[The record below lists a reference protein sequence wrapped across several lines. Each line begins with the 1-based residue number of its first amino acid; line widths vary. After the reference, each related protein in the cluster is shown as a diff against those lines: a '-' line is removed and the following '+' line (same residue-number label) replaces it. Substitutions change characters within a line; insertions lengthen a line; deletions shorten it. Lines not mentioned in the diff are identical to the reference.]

1 MKLGALS
8 IAASLASALHAL
20 GCTRTPAPTKV
31 DERTAPV
38 TTQTAYDF
46 SLNTIDGAP
55 LSLAQYKGKVLLIVN
70 VASECGFTP
79 QYEGL
84 EQLHE
89 KYAARGLV
97 LMGVPSNEFGHQ
109 EPGTNEE
116 IKEFCSSK
124 FHVTLPMFEKIV
136 VKGEGQHPLYQWLTS
151 NDKDSVSWNFNKFLI
166 DRQGRLVKH
175 FGTRV
180 TPMSDDLTK
189 AIEAQL

>member
-1 MKLGALS
+1 MKFVGLS
-8 IAASLASALHAL
+8 IAASVASVLCTL
-20 GCTRTPAPTKV
+20 GCNQTPPPVKAS
-31 DERTAPV
+31 ERTAPM
-38 TTQTAYDF
+38 TTQSVYDF

-79 QYEGL
+79 QYQGL

-97 LMGVPSNEFGHQ
+97 LMGVPANEFGHQ

-116 IKEFCSSK
+116 IKEFCSTK
-124 FHVTLPMFEKIV
+124 FHVTFPMFEKIV

-166 DRQGRLVKH
+166 DRQGHLVKH
-175 FGTRV
+175 FGARV
-180 TPMSDDLTK
+180 TPMSAELTQ
-189 AIEAQL
+189 AIEALL